1 MKPKMI
7 LVLALTIASASARDF
22 DLNFENATLQNNS
35 NGSTNV
41 REDGLLWSPAYENL
55 SSSGFSLPNGGA
67 RHGNRSLRIFTPSS
81 TQSGFFRSE
90 LWLRNHTRSGL
101 PHYSNRQAITE
112 GTNKHFGFSI
122 KVNGNTGSVRK
133 WCNLSQI
140 QQWGGMPAGS
150 VHLKN
155 GSNGKVKLEFIWRW
169 GFSSTGQRRQDQ
181 RSFEIDKNKWYDIVI
196 HFRESNSNDAQ
207 QRKWGDGTFAFWL
220 YDASNGNR
228 IGHHRHNGQFGYY
241 KLPPNIPPGMTTRV
255 GIYRCK
261 DNPVVDASYDN
272 VRMGR
277 WWSQATPA
285 R

>member
-1 MKPKMI
+1 MI

-122 KVNGNTGSVRK
+122 KVNGNTGSSGVGDFHLRDK
-133 WCNLSQI
+133 GDKTSALSKSIKTSGMISSFISVKVTRTTLSNVSGATEPLPSGSTMQVMETELGITATMGSLVTISFLQI
-140 QQWGGMPAGS
+140 
-150 VHLKN
+150 
-155 GSNGKVKLEFIWRW
+155 F
-169 GFSSTGQRRQDQ
+169 
-181 RSFEIDKNKWYDIVI
+181 
-196 HFRESNSNDAQ
+196 
-207 QRKWGDGTFAFWL
+207 
-220 YDASNGNR
+220 
-228 IGHHRHNGQFGYY
+228 
-241 KLPPNIPPGMTTRV
+241 LPE
-255 GIYRCK
+255 
-261 DNPVVDASYDN
+261 
-272 VRMGR
+272 
-277 WWSQATPA
+277 
-285 R
+285 